1 MKSIIRTCVIAL
13 SLLAGLKLSAQEK
26 LTIDKVYSVTLRN
39 SGSIMEGEQ
48 VKGYY
53 FFYQSDKIDRKTN
66 EYTLQIVDQNLNK
79 VKDIKFQDS
88 KNLLLLES
96 AYNGNAIIFMFHD
109 KEQKLLDFRVYGT
122 DGAKKANY
130 SKEITK
136 RTEQWLAMYRGQ
148 SLSDDNE
155 NHNIYDIKN
164 RGFIAVIPVKDGG
177 HYSYEVEFYH
187 STKRKQWNY
196 TPSDEEKWANAQYL
210 GTNDSLVFIEVLKKQ
225 RLMSGKVQTWL
236 LGLNIANGKKAFEIE
251 TEAGANKMLP
261 MNVSALNG
269 KETFMLMGPYYESD
283 DRVLQD
289 ESQGIAVWEMDNTGK
304 IKKEKYNSWSKDIG
318 RYLKTDSKGR
328 VEDLGYVYF
337 HEILQTSDGKIF
349 AIGEGYKKQAS
360 AAGIATNILAMA
372 SGSSSSGM
380 GMAKLKI
387 TDMVLMQFDAEN
399 YSIKDA
405 RIYEKNNN
413 NVEMPAGSTYMSPH
427 TMALLAKSFGSFDYN
442 YTQPGKNNNGFVTTY
457 SDYIKD
463 KDYKGL
469 TFNSIS
475 YYDGNITTDKINL
488 KSSSSSLRVLPA
500 KEGYVMI
507 IEYYRKDKKL
517 EVRLEKLN

>member
-1 MKSIIRTCVIAL
+1 MKSIIRTCII
-13 SLLAGLKLSAQEK
+13 SFCLLAGMKLPAQEK

-66 EYTLQIVDQNLNK
+66 EYTLQIVDQNLHK

-88 KNLLLLES
+88 KSLLLLES
-96 AYNGNAIIFMFHD
+96 AYNGSGIIFMFYD
-109 KEQKLLDFRVYGT
+109 KEQKMLDFRVYGT
-122 DGAKKANY
+122 DGSKKANY
-130 SKEITK
+130 SKEISK
-136 RTEQWLAMYRGQ
+136 RSQQWLELYRDE
-148 SLSDDNE
+148 SLSDENE

-164 RGFIAVIPVKDGG
+164 RGFVAVIPVKDGG
-177 HYSYEVEFYH
+177 KFSYEVEFYY
-187 STKRKQWNY
+187 SSKRKQWNY
-196 TPSDEEKWANAQYL
+196 TPINEDKWSNAQYL
-210 GTNDSLVFIEVLKKQ
+210 GNNDSLVFVEVLKKH
-225 RLMSGKVQTWL
+225 RLLSGKVQTWL
-236 LGLNIANGKKAFEIE
+236 LGLDINNGKKVFEIE
-251 TEAGANKMLP
+251 TEAGANKLLP
-261 MNVSALNG
+261 MNVSTLNG
-269 KETFMLMGPYYESD
+269 KNGFLLMGPYYESD

-289 ESQGIAVWEMDNTGK
+289 ESQGIGIWEMDNRGK
-304 IKKEKYNSWSKDIG
+304 VIKEKYNSWGSDVGKF
-318 RYLKTDSKGR
+318 LKTNNKGQI
-328 VEDLGYVYF
+328 EDLGYVYF

-360 AAGIATNILAMA
+360 ALGIASGILAA
-372 SGSSSSGM
+372 AQHKTSDFGL
-380 GMAKLKI
+380 AKLKI
-387 TDMVLMQFDAEN
+387 TDMILMQFDSDGYN
-399 YSIKDA
+399 IKDA
-405 RIYEKNNN
+405 KIYTKNHNSA
-413 NVEMPAGSTYMSPH
+413 EMPGGSTYMTPH
-427 TMALLAKSFGSFDYN
+427 TLALLARSYGAFDYN

-457 SDYIKD
+457 SDYVKD

-517 EVRLEKLN
+517 EIRLEKLN